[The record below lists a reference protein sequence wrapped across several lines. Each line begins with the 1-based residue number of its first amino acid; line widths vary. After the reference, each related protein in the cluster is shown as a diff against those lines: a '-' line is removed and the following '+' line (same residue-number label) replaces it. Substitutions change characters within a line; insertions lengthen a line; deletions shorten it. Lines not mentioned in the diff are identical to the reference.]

1 MFCDLAVSRAGSA
14 QDSAVVVRD
23 AQHSVSST
31 HPMEL
36 VSVSLLI
43 GDIMVAPL
51 QLIVVG
57 CIDTPL
63 SCSSG

>member
-43 GDIMVAPL
+43 GVTL
-51 QLIVVG
+51 WLHH
-57 CIDTPL
+57 CN
-63 SCSSG
+63 